1 MAASFFAAVTVFYQC
16 TYESMS
22 PALPDT
28 VSFSGHILPLLRQN
42 CSIIDCHSGGNP
54 TANLNLSDAVAYDQ
68 LFAKHEIDTL
78 DPSHSLLY
86 IQMNSLGTPMPPS
99 GRLGD
104 YEVNLVL
111 KWITQGAK
119 RN

>member
-1 MAASFFAAVTVFYQC
+1 MAAAVFAAVTAFYSC
-16 TYESMS
+16 TYDSVTQ
-22 PALPDT
+22 PLPGV
-28 VSFSGHILPLLRQN
+28 VSFNSHILPLFRQE
-42 CSIIDCHSGGNP
+42 CSIPDCHKGANP
-54 TANLNLSDAVAYDQ
+54 TANLNLSDSLAYDQ

-78 DPSHSLLY
+78 IPTHSLLY
-86 IQMNSLGTPMPPS
+86 IQMNSIGTPMPPT

-111 KWITQGAK
+111 KWIEQGAK